1 MRAEEPQIA
10 TTKQVLQIARQHH
23 GAGRMAEAEN
33 ICRDVLDADA
43 DNVDALHLL
52 GVIAH
57 KDGNYDRAVKLV
69 GRAIALSPDNP
80 FFLNNLGE
88 ALRELNRPRE
98 AEKLYRRALA
108 LKADFAGAQNN
119 LGNALKAQGRYD
131 EAAASYQEAM
141 RLDPAYTS
149 ARLNYALLHLLRS
162 DYGPGFAL
170 YEQRYEGAD
179 PRHVSS
185 ARDLFDRMKDVP
197 RWHGEPLA
205 GGRLLV
211 WTEQGLGDSV
221 MMMRYLPLLKG
232 RGAQRVMVYCG
243 APLVRLLRTM
253 AGVDEVI
260 SQEDA
265 LTDGTFDR
273 HCPLMS
279 LPYLFETRLE
289 TVPREVP
296 YVRVTADLQRKWAA
310 RLDAV
315 ARPRVGLVWAGAKRT
330 LTESRRSTRLQAFAP
345 LLDAGG
351 AHFVSLQKNEDA
363 RQLEFVKWPLFDA
376 MDECGDLLETA
387 ALIEQLDLVI
397 SIDTSVAHLAGAL
410 GKPVWLLTRGDSAWQ
425 WLLGREDSP
434 WYPAMRI
441 FRQPPGGNWHD
452 LMVDVAARFKSMIMH
467 FPGTAP

>member
-10 TTKQVLQIARQHH
+10 TAKQVLQIARQHY
-23 GAGRMAEAEN
+23 GAGRMTEAAS
-33 ICRDVLDADA
+33 ICRDVLDTDA
-43 DNVDALHLL
+43 GSFDALHLL
-52 GVIAH
+52 GAISH
-57 KDGNYDRAVKLV
+57 KDGNYDRAVKLI

-98 AEKLYRRALA
+98 AEQQYRRALA

-149 ARLNYALLHLLRS
+149 ARLNYALLLLLCG
-162 DYGPGFAL
+162 DYAAAFTL
-170 YEQRYEGAD
+170 YEQRYDGAD

-185 ARDLFDRMKDVP
+185 ARDLFDRMKEVP
-197 RWHGEPLA
+197 RWQGEPLA
-205 GGRLLV
+205 GKRLLV
-211 WTEQGLGDSV
+211 WTEQGLGDCV
-221 MMMRYLPLLKG
+221 MMMRYLPQLKG
-232 RGAQRVMVYCG
+232 RGAQRVIVYCA
-243 APLVRLLRTM
+243 APLVRLMRAT

-260 SQEDA
+260 SQDDPLIE
-265 LTDGTFDR
+265 GSFDR

-279 LPYLFETRLE
+279 LPHLCETRLE

-296 YVRVTADLQRKWAA
+296 YVRVAADLQRTWAA
-310 RLDAV
+310 RLEAV

-330 LTESRRSTRLQAFAP
+330 LTEARRSTRLQAFAP

-351 AHFVSLQKNEDA
+351 VQFVSLQKNEDA
-363 RQLEFVKWPLFDA
+363 RQLEFAQWPLFDA

-434 WYPAMRI
+434 WYPTMRI

-452 LMVDVAARFKSMIMH
+452 LMTDVAARFKTMRMH
-467 FPGTAP
+467 LTGAAL